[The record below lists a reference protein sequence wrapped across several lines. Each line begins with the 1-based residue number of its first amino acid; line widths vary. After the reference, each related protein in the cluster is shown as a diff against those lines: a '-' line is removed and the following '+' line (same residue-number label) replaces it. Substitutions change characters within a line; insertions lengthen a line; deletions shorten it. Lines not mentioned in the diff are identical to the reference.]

1 MSIIEK
7 INDSTRNVHD
17 LYFDLKNGK
26 IFVDNSFQRRYVWD
40 EKHQAA
46 LIETILLGYDIPP
59 IYLWEQVPDDNGLIK
74 LSVVD
79 GQQRIGAIQA
89 YIDGVFSLKKK
100 YLSVEEGFDWIGKSF
115 DELSKTD
122 KDIIWKYKFKTRE
135 IDSDVSIDEIK
146 TIFLRL
152 NITNKVL
159 NPQELRNARY
169 NGEFIKLALE
179 LADIPFWKKHNI
191 FSNNDVRR
199 MLDVE
204 LVSNL
209 LAFLRLGFKV
219 SLGQKTLNELYD
231 LFNVEYSE
239 KTEDR
244 EIFTSIMSSI
254 DELFDLM
261 DNKEVHKTTHI
272 YTLFV
277 LYYKLQYD
285 KFNGRSP
292 EIYHTAVKA
301 FYDIY
306 THNEEVNP
314 YVEDYR
320 VAASEGVKSPKN
332 REIRYTSLLKYVE
345 EYVDQSSN

>member
-26 IFVDNSFQRRYVWD
+26 IFVDNSFQRRYVWE

-191 FSNNDVRR
+191 FFAISYRSGY
-199 MLDVE
+199 
-204 LVSNL
+204 VSI
-209 LAFLRLGFKV
+209 K
-219 SLGQKTLNELYD
+219 
-231 LFNVEYSE
+231 
-239 KTEDR
+239 
-244 EIFTSIMSSI
+244 
-254 DELFDLM
+254 
-261 DNKEVHKTTHI
+261 
-272 YTLFV
+272 
-277 LYYKLQYD
+277 
-285 KFNGRSP
+285 
-292 EIYHTAVKA
+292 
-301 FYDIY
+301 DIY
-306 THNEEVNP
+306 LSSPDCFNP
-314 YVEDYR
+314 ISSPAPR
-320 VAASEGVKSPKN
+320 SFKSSSAILKPSVVLHITFK
-332 REIRYTSLLKYVE
+332 RGLSSSSLNNT
-345 EYVDQSSN
+345 Q